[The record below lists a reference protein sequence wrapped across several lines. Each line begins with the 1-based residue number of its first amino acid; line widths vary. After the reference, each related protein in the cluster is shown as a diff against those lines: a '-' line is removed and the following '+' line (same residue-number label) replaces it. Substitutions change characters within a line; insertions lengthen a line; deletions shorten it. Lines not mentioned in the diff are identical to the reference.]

1 MSPLP
6 TEPEVHT
13 LALALALE
21 LDEVEWFG
29 RAMVE
34 ATPAAVGPLD
44 ALLFMMG
51 GALGGDDGE
60 GLRRVG

>member
-1 MSPLP
+1 MSPQP
-6 TEPEVHT
+6 TEPEVDT
-13 LALALALE
+13 LALELE

-51 GALGGDDGE
+51 GALGEDDGE